1 MNKAGTVCECY
12 GGSRPATCSASSEA
26 VQYADY
32 VLNHYA
38 RDSYAD
44 KLCLARDLER
54 HGWEKSQYA
63 NLRDAVDTLTLQRN
77 EPTDSESTKTVNA
90 VGIRSSDL
98 FGDLSA
104 DAKQAVAW
112 LFSDHAKKLS
122 VIEARA
128 CILEGW
134 GKRVDDELRAYF
146 SPNAEAIHGE
156 KGSTP

>member
-1 MNKAGTVCECY
+1 MTTA
-12 GGSRPATCSASSEA
+12 
-26 VQYADY
+26 
-32 VLNHYA
+32 
-38 RDSYAD
+38 
-44 KLCLARDLER
+44 
-54 HGWEKSQYA
+54 
-63 NLRDAVDTLTLQRN
+63 
-77 EPTDSESTKTVNA
+77 PTDSESTKTVNA

-112 LFSDHAKKLS
+112 LFSDNAKKLS

-146 SPNAEAIHGE
+146 SPNVQCPSTGE
-156 KGSTP
+156 KRKDHE